1 MQFRAKPNETVHEH
15 FVHHGC
21 SPPALF
27 TIGGSECFVHH
38 FDYFV
43 HHFDIL
49 FTTGNWPAMFT
60 IGFVHHRLCSPPTM
74 FTTGFVHHRLCSPS
88 ALFTIDFVHHC
99 RGCTSS
105 RVRLQELR
113 RQQELQRLSRQQV
126 LQRLSRQQSLQA
138 MLQELQATLA
148 LHLMLALQICYRPRC
163 RGCSAG
169 AAEAAGAAVDAAE
182 AAQV

>member
-74 FTTGFVHHRLCSPS
+74 FTIGFVHQITTGFVHHRLCSPS
-88 ALFTIDFVHHC
+88 PIGFVHHC
-99 RGCTSS
+99 RGEGEAAQAAESDCRSCAGSRSCT
-105 RVRLQELR
+105 EA
-113 RQQELQRLSRQQV
+113 E
-126 LQRLSRQQSLQA
+126 QA
-138 MLQELQATLA
+138 
-148 LHLMLALQICYRPRC
+148 
-163 RGCSAG
+163 AG
-169 AAEAAGAAVDAAE
+169 AAEAV
-182 AAQV
+182 